1 MAQSNTEELGYI
13 SGIEFCRNDVLLTTS
28 DHGNFVS
35 NLSMINLSKFSDYI
49 WRYFF
54 IWFKV
59 HTGDKSSRSV
69 H

>member
-49 WRYFF
+49 
-54 IWFKV
+54 
-59 HTGDKSSRSV
+59 
-69 H
+69 